1 MLRIQPLAERSD
13 KLSIEVLKMRMG
25 GLEESFFKKLC
36 VAGTEPKL
44 GHLESQHSHK
54 IRYPRDGGQRKNLK
68 AGCRDNGG
76 DELILDDEIFD
87 ERRILMQTLRDIFE

>member
-1 MLRIQPLAERSD
+1 MRNNREMFCIQPVAERSD
-13 KLSIEVLKMRMG
+13 ELLIEVLEMRMG
-25 GLEESFFKKLC
+25 GLKKRFFKKLC

-54 IRYPRDGGQRKNLK
+54 IRYARDGSQRKNLK

-76 DELILDDEIFD
+76 YELILDDEIFD
-87 ERRILMQTLRDIFE
+87 EDRVLT